1 MVSLASICSSSSRC
15 SLRLWPLVLASS
27 SSASSNCL
35 FKALTLLLTL
45 STWQQQHSIR
55 YCHHSCQI
63 NIIISHNNIYNN
75 RVETI
80 VSSSRGNTDIWNQGL
95 KSLMC
100 IYYSCFSPSS
110 VLPVYYFH
118 PVLDF
123 NCDVRYTLVVL
134 TKALRFPCRFSLWL
148 LLARLCSESSEQ
160 MIFLSNIYNSTAIS
174 HNAYVC
180 MCVCIGVYKPYT
192 HIF

>member
-1 MVSLASICSSSSRC
+1 MAAGSFYCDGTGICDVKLLFHMNMQGYGLGKLGELASEQVKWYQVLKKKTLKIQSETYLYLRRLVISLLMVSLASICSSSSRC

-63 NIIISHNNIYNN
+63 NIIISHDNIYNN

-80 VSSSRGNTDIWNQGL
+80 VSSSRGNTDI
-95 KSLMC
+95 
-100 IYYSCFSPSS
+100 
-110 VLPVYYFH
+110 
-118 PVLDF
+118 
-123 NCDVRYTLVVL
+123 
-134 TKALRFPCRFSLWL
+134 
-148 LLARLCSESSEQ
+148 
-160 MIFLSNIYNSTAIS
+160 
-174 HNAYVC
+174 
-180 MCVCIGVYKPYT
+180 
-192 HIF
+192 